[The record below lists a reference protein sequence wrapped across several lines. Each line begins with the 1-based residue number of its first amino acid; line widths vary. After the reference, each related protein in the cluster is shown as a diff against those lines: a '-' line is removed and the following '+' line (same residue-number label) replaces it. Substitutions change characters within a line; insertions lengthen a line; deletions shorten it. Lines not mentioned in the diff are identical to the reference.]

1 MENFY
6 HNYWSNLTRKS
17 TDWFLVL
24 NHFKVNNLTT
34 RIIQLTYCWEKFHAT
49 SVFSTIL
56 LIAKNYHCSKRLQL
70 IIRKYQK
77 IFLKRYK
84 HHPSC
89 HQILNNV
96 VQVHIKCFAHQTG
109 CERNL
114 LKKRNLSQLLNYFE
128 FWWFQGEWKLINS
141 RNMRSEI
148 WRWTPNNY
156 PANIYLFKV
165 NNINSRKGCEVCSKL
180 AMTLSR

>member
-1 MENFY
+1 M
-6 HNYWSNLTRKS
+6 
-17 TDWFLVL
+17 
-24 NHFKVNNLTT
+24 
-34 RIIQLTYCWEKFHAT
+34 
-49 SVFSTIL
+49 
-56 LIAKNYHCSKRLQL
+56 
-70 IIRKYQK
+70 
-77 IFLKRYK
+77 KRYK

-128 FWWFQGEWKLINS
+128 LWWFQREWKLINS
-141 RNMRSEI
+141 RNMRSKI

-156 PANIYLFKV
+156 PVNIYLFKV

-180 AMTLSR
+180 AIKTPERRQWRRSGIFIFEQISHLLLFLLLTLSR